1 MAWGAITWAVR
12 VPVPVTVAEPLT
24 SWIKTAVLP
33 SWARVSGVRGGAE
46 SSPGADQRAALVALS
61 LVRQVAVPPTSMV
74 TGPTGFL
81 TVMLAR

>member
-33 SWARVSGVRGGAE
+33 SWARVMGLE
-46 SSPGADQRAALVALS
+46 VALS
-61 LVRQVAVPPTSMV
+61 RVP
-74 TGPTGFL
+74 
-81 TVMLAR
+81 ARINVLPS